1 MKIIHSVKELSFWR
15 AQLSKK
21 ASLGF
26 VPTMGALHDG
36 HLSLVDASCAQNDS
50 TIVSIFVNPTQ
61 FNDPNDLAKYPK
73 DHARDIA
80 LLKSRNVDA
89 IFIPD
94 VDQMYTSEELSQN
107 FDAIEL
113 KSLDQKL
120 EGLNRPGHFNGVVQ
134 IVSKLLNLVRPQI
147 IFLGQKDYQ
156 QFLIIK
162 QMIKSLGLPILASKV
177 KTKREANGLAMS
189 SRNEQLTKEE
199 REHSKVIYQTLQFIK
214 ENKHNYA
221 LHDLRQKAINRLKK
235 ASVIKEVE
243 YVELLNA
250 DNLENIESIAE
261 TANIIACV
269 AVKTQKVRLIDNMF
283 I

>member
-1 MKIIHSVKELSFWR
+1 MKIIHSVKELSLWR

-21 ASLGF
+21 TSLGF

-214 ENKHNYA
+214 ENKNNYA

>member
-1 MKIIHSVKELSFWR
+1 MKIIYSVKELSLWR

-250 DNLENIESIAE
+250 DNLENI
-261 TANIIACV
+261 V
-269 AVKTQKVRLIDNMF
+269 L
-283 I
+283 

>member
-1 MKIIHSVKELSFWR
+1 MKIIHSVKELSLWR

-89 IFIPD
+89 IFLPD

>member
-1 MKIIHSVKELSFWR
+1 MKIIHSVKELSLWR

-107 FDAIEL
+107 FDVIEL

-134 IVSKLLNLVRPQI
+134 IVSKLLHLVRPQI

-162 QMIKSLGLPILASKV
+162 QMIKTLGLPILASKV

>member
-1 MKIIHSVKELSFWR
+1 MKIIHSVKELSLWR